1 MSINLSKLAFYVA
14 SSAIIAFGSALTIH
28 ADPVTIAQ
36 GGSATFLYQT
46 SNPNVR
52 GTATFS
58 LSGNLLTISYAN
70 TSVPGGACSSP
81 NCALTGIGW
90 DTTADTVVTNAVLS
104 GAHAA
109 DWSYATTD
117 GGLGGFEH
125 RISAGGGVNNGLA
138 PGESGQVVLT
148 LGSSPTTLTIDLTQ
162 AHFQSIPPTGGSEK
176 PTGTQPVP
184 EPASM
189 MLLGLGLVGAA
200 KAIRRRGRNFSA

>member
-1 MSINLSKLAFYVA
+1 MSINVSKLAVSLTTF
-14 SSAIIAFGSALTIH
+14 AIIAIGSALTIQ

-46 SNPNVR
+46 SNANVR

-70 TSVPGGACSSP
+70 TSVPGGACGSP
-81 NCALTGIGW
+81 NCTLTGVGW
-90 DTTADTVVTNAVLS
+90 DTTSNTVVTNAGFS
-104 GAHAA
+104 GTHAA
-109 DWSYATTD
+109 DWAYDTNG

-125 RISAGGGVNNGLA
+125 RVSANGGINNGLA
-138 PGESGQVVLT
+138 PGASAQVVLT
-148 LGSSPTTLTIDLTQ
+148 LSTTPTTLTIDLTQ

-176 PTGTQPVP
+176 PTGVIVPVP

-189 MLLGLGLVGAA
+189 LLLGLGLVGAA
-200 KAIRRRGRNFSA
+200 GAFRRRRNF